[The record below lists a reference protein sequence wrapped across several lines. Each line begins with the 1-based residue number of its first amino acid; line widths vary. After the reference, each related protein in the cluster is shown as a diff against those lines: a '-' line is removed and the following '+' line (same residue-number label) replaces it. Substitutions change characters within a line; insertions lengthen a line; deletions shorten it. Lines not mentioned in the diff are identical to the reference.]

1 MQEGPFA
8 QRHDLLLW
16 TVALAVVAVDAMS
29 KTWALEALSGE
40 PWRLPGLALHVSL
53 DTDSAPWLGAGAI
66 AIMGAFDLF
75 VLGVLAILARQIR
88 TAPWAVA
95 AGLAAGA
102 AASDFI
108 DRLARPPGLLQG
120 ALVHL
125 DRDRMDGLVQPRR
138 RRTHP
143 RRGTRRGAEL
153 PAWPRRVMA
162 DQAIGCRR
170 ARASPAHRSGP
181 ADRAAPGLL
190 LGAGR

>member
-8 QRHDLLLW
+8 QRHDPLLW

-40 PWRLPGLALHVSL
+40 HWRLPGLALHVSL

-66 AIMGAFDLF
+66 AIMGVFDLF
-75 VLGVLAILARQIR
+75 VLGVLAILAREIR

-95 AGLAAGA
+95 AGFAAGA

-120 ALVHL
+120 ALVHWIETEWMASFNL
-125 DRDRMDGLVQPRR
+125 ADGALILAAVLAAALSS
-138 RRTHP
+138 
-143 RRGTRRGAEL
+143 RRGRG
-153 PAWPRRVMA
+153 V
-162 DQAIGCRR
+162 
-170 ARASPAHRSGP
+170 
-181 ADRAAPGLL
+181 
-190 LGAGR
+190 